1 MRESLVKLVEV
12 QRLEDRLAIRRRRLD
27 GLPVELGQH
36 EARQGL
42 LQAEAESQSLKR
54 KQALTRARELENNA
68 RSHQDRIDS
77 LEEKGRNLR
86 DAGAIQVAQHEAG
99 KLRDKIAAEEEEAL
113 ALMEEGDRL
122 QLLVTEAQHSVDVH
136 AEELAAF
143 QTGVQDDLHE
153 LEEEIAS
160 LEKSRGQLLK
170 AVVRQARE
178 HYEKIL
184 SVRDGRAV
192 TPLRG
197 QSCGGCGMNL
207 PPNDRAKTEA
217 MKTMAT
223 CRSCQRILVP
233 QDVWSPEEAIAQEEA
248 EIE

>member
-12 QRLEDRLAIRRRRLD
+12 QRLEDRLAIRRRRLQ

-42 LQAEAESQSLKR
+42 LQAEAESRSLKR
-54 KQALTRARELENNA
+54 KQVLTRARELENEA

-77 LEEKGRNLR
+77 LEKKGRHLR
-86 DAGAIQVAQHEAG
+86 DAGAIQIAQHEAG
-99 KLRDKIAAEEEEAL
+99 KLRDQIAAEEEEAL
-113 ALMEEGDRL
+113 AMLEEGDRL
-122 QLLVTEAQHSVDVH
+122 QKQVQEAEQTVADH

-143 QTGVQDDLHE
+143 QTGVRDDLVE
-153 LEEEIAS
+153 LEQEIAS
-160 LEKSRGQLLK
+160 LEKNRAEILSSIL
-170 AVVRQARE
+170 RQARE

-184 SVRDGRAV
+184 TVRNGRAV
-192 TPLRG
+192 TSLRG

-207 PPNDRAKTEA
+207 PPNDRVKAEA
-217 MKTMAT
+217 MKTLAT

-233 QDVWSPEEAIAQEEA
+233 HDVWSPEEAVAEE
-248 EIE
+248 EVGND